1 MDSAAPHLA
10 APLSLQDKLDRI
22 SHDRKVLDLLRD
34 LMRLGLHDGDPVIRR
49 ADGATGR
56 LQVLRGA
63 EPRVI
68 VVLED
73 GREFAWREADWER
86 PGS

>member
-1 MDSAAPHLA
+1 MDSAAHHLA
-10 APLSLQDKLDRI
+10 GPLSLQDKLDRI

-34 LMRLGLHDGDPVIRR
+34 LMRLGLHDGDGLVHR
-49 ADGATGR
+49 ADGAAGR

-68 VVLED
+68 VVLDD
-73 GREFAWREADWER
+73 GRELPWREADWER